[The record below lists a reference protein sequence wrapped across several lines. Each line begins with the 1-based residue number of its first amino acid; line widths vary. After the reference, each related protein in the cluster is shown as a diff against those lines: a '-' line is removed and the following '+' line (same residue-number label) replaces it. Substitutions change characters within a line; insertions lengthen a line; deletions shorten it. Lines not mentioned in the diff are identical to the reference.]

1 LEGTYLKESLD
12 LEWVELIRQAREDG
26 FSIEELHEL
35 FTNHEKILDRFIQ
48 IQNEINNVIG

>member
-1 LEGTYLKESLD
+1 MKESLD

-48 IQNEINNVIG
+48 IKNEINNVIG